1 MTEVDYIPV
10 CDPDGYYLRTKC
22 HQQSEAASFQV
33 TTDLIPDKDAIFSLL
48 QFGAV
53 VPPLSPWEGVAR
65 LLPGYRCE
73 DDGHKQPLQFATC
86 ADIAHLTEPLTGL
99 LAKKLDKILV
109 RALEGDKLPVVLFSG
124 GVDSGLIA
132 ARLAHL
138 GYRNTLLLNY
148 SFSPDDSESVMAE
161 EMARKLGLRFER
173 YGCERLGCESLRA
186 PGKTYPIPFGD
197 SSTVPTYALAKKA
210 TERLSGLP
218 CVIFD
223 GNGADDGGF
232 GMTHKI
238 NQWLRLAKVPRPAL
252 KVASWAYERSGI
264 WSQVNALENKL
275 KLLRRLHDMPLLSA
289 ILAQNPLAGILYAK
303 DGRERVDALLD
314 EWAAGLAGDSL
325 LRKVIVANMALTSAN
340 IYAQKAHPIYR
351 KAGLHVVYPFMEHE
365 MVDFSLTIALSQDS
379 PEKKALLKALL
390 AQQVPREMVYRPKS
404 GFVDTGAQVFYDAE
418 FQEMLWAATEE
429 KSVLS
434 GILFKEP
441 LRKIIE
447 RLRRRDRLP
456 HQLLNCIWAVAF
468 TDRWYRTA

>member
-1 MTEVDYIPV
+1 MTEVGHIPI
-10 CDPDGYYLRTKC
+10 CDPDGYYLRAK
-22 HQQSEAASFQV
+22 HNQLSDAASFRV
-33 TTDLIPDKDAIFSLL
+33 TADLIPDQDAIFSLL

-53 VPPLSPWEGVAR
+53 IPPLSPWEGVVR

-73 DDGHKQPLQFATC
+73 DDGHKHPLHFTTC
-86 ADIAHLTEPLTGL
+86 ADIAHLTGPLTGL
-99 LAKKLDKILV
+99 LAEKLDKILV

-138 GYRNTLLLNY
+138 GYRDTLLLNY
-148 SFSPDDSESVMAE
+148 SFSPVDPESVMAE
-161 EMARKLGLRFER
+161 EMAWKLGLRFER
-173 YGCERLGCESLRA
+173 YGCERLGCESLRT

-197 SSTVPTYALAKKA
+197 PSTVPTYALAKKV

-238 NQWLRLAKVPRPAL
+238 NQWQKLTKVPRWAL
-252 KVASWAYERSGI
+252 KMASLAYERSEI
-264 WSQVNALENKL
+264 WNQVNAIENRL

-303 DGRERVDALLD
+303 DGRKKVDGLLD
-314 EWAAGLAGDSL
+314 EWAAGLVGDSP
-325 LRKVIVANMALTSAN
+325 LRKVIVANLMLTSAN
-340 IYAQKAHPIYR
+340 IFAQKAHPIYK
-351 KAGLHVVYPFMEHE
+351 KAGLQVVYPFMEHE
-365 MVDFSLTIALSQDS
+365 MVDFSLTIAPTQDS

-456 HQLLNCIWAVAF
+456 HQLLNCIWAITF
-468 TDRWYRTA
+468 TDRWYRTV